1 MFGKWTNMVGA
12 LLVLILL
19 LVLAMMLQGAWH

>member
-1 MFGKWTNMVGA
+1 MFGRYTEVVGA

-19 LVLAMMLQGAWH
+19 LALAMMLQGAWH